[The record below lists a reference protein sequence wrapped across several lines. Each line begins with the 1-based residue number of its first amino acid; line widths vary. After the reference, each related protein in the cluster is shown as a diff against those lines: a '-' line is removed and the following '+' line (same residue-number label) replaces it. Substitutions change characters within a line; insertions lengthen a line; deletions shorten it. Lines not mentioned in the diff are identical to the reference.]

1 MLARD
6 EETLAQYF
14 TPQAV
19 VRFAFDALETLGMAD
34 APEAIIDPAC
44 GDGEFLLEAR
54 RRFPDADIWGTD
66 VDPRLERRWRERGLD
81 GPRDHM
87 TVRDGL
93 ARAAGG
99 ADRFD
104 LVVGNPPYGL
114 GMSRPKGR
122 EPIEVQFLRRFV
134 GLAGDGAWLAVVV
147 PEGVLANR
155 RLQGLRDDVLEAVG
169 VLAVVAFG
177 EATFASTQART
188 ALVIG
193 KKGHRGGEVMLARP
207 DGQAGLEDYL
217 ATVLDGMRRGTRG

>member
-1 MLARD
+1 MLVRD

-14 TPQAV
+14 TPEAV
-19 VRFAFDALETLGMAD
+19 VRFAFDALEALGMAD
-34 APEAIIDPAC
+34 APRAIIDPAC
-44 GDGEFLLEAR
+44 GDGAFLVEGR
-54 RRFPDADIWGTD
+54 RRFPAAEIWGSD
-66 VDPRLERRWRERGLD
+66 VDARLERRWRERGLD

-87 TVRDGL
+87 ALRDGL
-93 ARAAGG
+93 TEHKGLAERL
-99 ADRFD
+99 D

-114 GMSRPKGR
+114 GMSRPREG

-134 GLAGDGAWLAVVV
+134 ALAGDGGWLAVVV

-155 RLQGLRDDVLEAVG
+155 RLQRFRNDVLQSVG
-169 VLAVVAFG
+169 VLAVVAFA

-207 DGQAGLEDYL
+207 EGQAGLEDYL